1 MSYRTRAIFYAAPL
15 VAKRYHYY
23 FSELGVRQLTDCLD
37 VSELFG
43 EDLRALLVP
52 REMLVGVY
60 VEQVLHMDFFLSC
73 FHY

>member
-1 MSYRTRAIFYAAPL
+1 MSYRTPGIFYGGPL
-15 VAKRYHYY
+15 LEQEYHYY
-23 FSELGVRQLTDCLD
+23 LSELGMRQLANGLD
-37 VSELFG
+37 VSQLFS
-43 EDLRALLVP
+43 EDLRALLVT

>member
-1 MSYRTRAIFYAAPL
+1 M
-15 VAKRYHYY
+15 
-23 FSELGVRQLTDCLD
+23 RQLANGLD
-37 VSELFG
+37 VSQLFS
-43 EDLRALLVP
+43 EDLRALLVT

>member
-1 MSYRTRAIFYAAPL
+1 MSYRTPGISYGGPL
-15 VAKRYHYY
+15 LEQGYHYY
-23 FSELGVRQLTDCLD
+23 LGELGMRQLANGLD

-43 EDLRALLVP
+43 EDLRALLVT